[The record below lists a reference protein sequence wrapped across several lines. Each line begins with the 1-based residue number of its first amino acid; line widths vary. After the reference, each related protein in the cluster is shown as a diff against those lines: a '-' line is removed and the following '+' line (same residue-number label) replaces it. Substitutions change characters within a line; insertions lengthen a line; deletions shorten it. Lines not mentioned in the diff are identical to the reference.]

1 MYLVRLW
8 RVGDRWVVCL
18 LKGVS
23 VEEVWT
29 YRDPARA
36 LLRYFY
42 LKARVAIGML

>member
-23 VEEVWT
+23 VEEAWA
-29 YRDPARA
+29 YRDPVRP
-36 LLRYFY
+36 LLRYLY
-42 LKARVAIGML
+42 LKIRAALGVF